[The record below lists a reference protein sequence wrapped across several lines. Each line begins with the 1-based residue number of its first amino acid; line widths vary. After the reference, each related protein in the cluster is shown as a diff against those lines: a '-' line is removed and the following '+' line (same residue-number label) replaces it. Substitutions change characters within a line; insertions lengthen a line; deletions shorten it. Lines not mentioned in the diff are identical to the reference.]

1 MSIEDVVDIIGRIA
15 AGFEAACAR
24 CLAENSDVVIS
35 CIKEQ
40 MLSGLDGEENHLTP
54 TYDNDP
60 YFDEA
65 GFWYHRA
72 KDYKAWKRSISPQ
85 VSGAVLGLP
94 PRPDDVPNLY
104 ITGVFYSEITAA
116 PNGYGLDIDPG
127 NGNGPAIV
135 AKYGDC
141 LLDIGPTAIGYFN
154 ANFMLPAIESFFRD
168 CGYR

>member
-1 MSIEDVVDIIGRIA
+1 MR
-15 AGFEAACAR
+15 
-24 CLAENSDVVIS
+24 L
-35 CIKEQ
+35 
-40 MLSGLDGEENHLTP
+40 
-54 TYDNDP
+54 
-60 YFDEA
+60 
-65 GFWYHRA
+65 
-72 KDYKAWKRSISPQ
+72 
-85 VSGAVLGLP
+85 VSGIIAPKTTRHGSAASPLRCQALCSVCRRAP
-94 PRPDDVPNLY
+94 TTSPNLY